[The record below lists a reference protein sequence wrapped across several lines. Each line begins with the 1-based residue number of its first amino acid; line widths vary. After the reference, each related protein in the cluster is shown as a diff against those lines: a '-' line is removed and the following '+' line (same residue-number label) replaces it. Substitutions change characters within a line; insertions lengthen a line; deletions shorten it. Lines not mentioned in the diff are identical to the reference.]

1 MNLAKFT
8 TDRGLAAASN
18 RGSPFDLLEGDHQ
31 ETLPS
36 SRPKVVPLPTP
47 KTERLV
53 SENRVREARLT
64 NRRVYQAQQIL
75 TTVTEAMGQL
85 EELLPQIEWPK
96 QDSPVEDGTAS
107 VVAEKL
113 TAENLTSVVD
123 QLIQAQQGVD
133 QLQDQFEETTSDW
146 MAHLPRSKTEGQDN
160 FPLIREKGLIKQTQK
175 RIRQQIADDSSLA
188 VQAQADHISTQIGL
202 LLSEQGPIMK
212 SRW

>member
-8 TDRGLAAASN
+8 TDRGLAAVSN

-31 ETLPS
+31 ETLCS

-47 KTERLV
+47 KTENPVLV
-53 SENRVREARLT
+53 NRVRGAQLT

-85 EELLPQIEWPK
+85 EELLPQIEWTK
-96 QDSPVEDGTAS
+96 QDSPVGDGTPS
-107 VVAEKL
+107 VVAENL

-133 QLQDQFEETTSDW
+133 QLQDQFEETTSGW

-160 FPLIREKGLIKQTQK
+160 FPLIREEGLAEQTQK

-188 VQAQADHISTQIGL
+188 VQAQADNISTQIGL
-202 LLSEQGPIMK
+202 LLS
-212 SRW
+212 